1 MDTPLHDFAARHDG
15 VLTRAVAESLGY
27 PWPVLRR
34 LVADEGWQRTGRAT
48 FAMPLAAVTLRT
60 RVRAAQLRR
69 PALVAS
75 HRTAARL
82 YGADVLTDALEF
94 LDDGGRYDVP
104 GGRARRTTW
113 RRGDVVTLDGLT
125 VTSPAR
131 TASDLLRCADRDEA
145 VCAVDGLLRCGAVAL
160 DAIAAYLGT
169 GPARYRARAWR
180 AFRSLDPRAGSVAES
195 SARLRFEAAGLPPRT
210 QVVLAARNGRA
221 VRVDLWFAP
230 HVAVEIEGFA
240 LHGTREAHQQDVTR
254 FNALSR
260 VPGVTVLRFSR
271 DDVVHRPAAM
281 IATVR
286 AALALPVSTDNG
298 ARSGGEHG
306 RPYSPV
312 TSGSSGRR
320 AVG

>member
-169 GPARYRARAWR
+169 GPARYRAGVARVP
-180 AFRSLDPRAGSVAES
+180 LPRPACRVSG
-195 SARLRFEAAGLPPRT
+195 R
-210 QVVLAARNGRA
+210 VVGAPA
-221 VRVDLWFAP
+221 VRGGGSAAADAGGP
-230 HVAVEIEGFA
+230 
-240 LHGTREAHQQDVTR
+240 R
-254 FNALSR
+254 
-260 VPGVTVLRFSR
+260 
-271 DDVVHRPAAM
+271 RPQRPRRPRRPL
-281 IATVR
+281 VR
-286 AALALPVSTDNG
+286 AA
-298 ARSGGEHG
+298 RRGGDRG
-306 RPYSPV
+306 V
-312 TSGSSGRR
+312 R
-320 AVG
+320 APRHP